1 MWNSFIRPASIM
13 TGFLLV
19 LSVSACSSPSNP
31 LQDKPGTGAATAAGP
46 LLVGS
51 ANFPESETLAEIY
64 AGALN
69 AGGVPAQTKPQIGSR
84 EVYVRAVQDG
94 SIDLVPDYSGNLL
107 RYVDKSATATS
118 AADVMKELPGKLPAG
133 LAVLEPAAAEDK
145 DSIVITAQTATK
157 HGLKTLE
164 DLGKVCD
171 RIALGMPPEAQERP
185 QGLPGLKA
193 NYGCVPKEFV
203 PFNDGG
209 GPVTLRALL
218 DDKIQAAD
226 IFSTSPLIAG
236 NKLIALEDPKNNF
249 AAQQVLPLI
258 RSDRVGS
265 KATDILNKVS
275 RVLTTQDLVQ
285 LNEKVSGAAKQSPRD
300 AAASWLKEKHMA
312 SS

>member
-1 MWNSFIRPASIM
+1 MWNSLVRPASIV
-13 TGFLLV
+13 TGLLLILGV
-19 LSVSACSSPSNP
+19 AGCSSPSNP
-31 LQDKPGTGAATAAGP
+31 LQDKQETGPATAGGP

-69 AGGVPAQTKPQIGSR
+69 AGGVPAQAKPQIGSR
-84 EVYVRAVQDG
+84 EVYVRAVQDS

-145 DSIVITAQTATK
+145 DSIVVTEQAAAK
-157 HGLKTLE
+157 YGLKTLE

-171 RIALGMPPEAQERP
+171 RIAVGMPPEAQGRP
-185 QGLPGLKA
+185 QGLPGLRA

-203 PFNDGG
+203 PFSDGG

-218 DDKIQAAD
+218 DDRIQAAD

-236 NKLIALEDPKNNF
+236 NNLIALEDPKNNF
-249 AAQQVLPLI
+249 AAQQVLPLF
-258 RSDRVGS
+258 RSDRVDS
-265 KATDILNKVS
+265 KAKDILNNVS
-275 RVLTTQDLVQ
+275 RVLTTEDLVQ
-285 LNEKVSGAAKQSPRD
+285 LNDKVSGDAKQSPRD
-300 AAASWLKEKHMA
+300 AAAAWLKEKNLG